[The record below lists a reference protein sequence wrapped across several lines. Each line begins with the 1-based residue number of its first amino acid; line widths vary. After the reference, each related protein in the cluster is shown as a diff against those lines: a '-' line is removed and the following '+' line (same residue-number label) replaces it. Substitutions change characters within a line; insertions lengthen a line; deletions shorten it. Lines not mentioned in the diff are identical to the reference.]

1 MNTQQIDEIYLR
13 LNVIDRKAAWT
24 SERARDKMESML
36 KDIRDRMETYL
47 NGEFPSWKEDQ
58 ELRDLFNR
66 G

>member
-24 SERARDKMESML
+24 SERARDKMEPML